1 LKLPVPKRPAPIY
14 SFFPIYSPFKVNDND
29 NAGFDM
35 GEDNL
40 LRSICI
46 KDGALQFEM
55 RAVLRPGRFLGNH
68 YLAFTL
74 PMRTFIIT
82 TDRVKEGIR
91 SARRNKKIAALEK
104 KLESGRQAQAFQASD
119 IEKLDDGSALAETN
133 RVLNFAYLD
142 ELRRR
147 LFPPRPKGGRKNRA
161 KLKSFFSRFVEGYT
175 LMERDGD
182 TKNDRL
188 TTAISD
194 WFGRQGSGKSNST
207 VSSVNRPTGNTTI
220 SS

>member
-14 SFFPIYSPFKVNDND
+14 SFFPIYSPFKVND

-104 KLESGRQAQAFQASD
+104 KLESGRQAQVLQASD
-119 IEKLDDGSALAETN
+119 NKKLDDDSNFAETN
-133 RVLNFAYLD
+133 RVSNFAYLD

-147 LFPPRPKGGRKNRA
+147 FYAPRPKGGRKNRA

-182 TKNDRL
+182 TKSERL

-194 WFGRQGSGKSNST
+194 WFGRQGSGNST
-207 VSSVNRPTGNTTI
+207 VSSLNRPSGNTTI
-220 SS
+220 PS